1 MQKNDLNPTYLVK
14 RNFWYE
20 MEGVV
25 FNDCFIIS
33 FEGEHQMLW
42 LLNAHDMHVNDDY
55 ASTSRVK
62 LFWKFYGLY
71 YNIWSKPYNLMH
83 RNSIFFFRMINES
96 TDWTMEQH
104 LMFYCCS
111 LTLKGKRATTISF
124 VELIAIKDS
133 MGEYMYLS
141 TKSILEIL

>member
-1 MQKNDLNPTYLVK
+1 MK

-83 RNSIFFFRMINES
+83 RNSIFFLSHDQWVNWLNYGTTFDVLLLFFDFEREES
-96 TDWTMEQH
+96 
-104 LMFYCCS
+104 YNYIIC
-111 LTLKGKRATTISF
+111 G
-124 VELIAIKDS
+124 VDS
-133 MGEYMYLS
+133 N
-141 TKSILEIL
+141 